1 MEKEINQNNLFC
13 LCILHS
19 RKLYT
24 VKNDRDFKG
33 KKLWKCYSKNL
44 LNG

>member
-1 MEKEINQNNLFC
+1 MNYRERDWEIGDNM
-13 LCILHS
+13 
-19 RKLYT
+19 YT
-24 VKNDRDFKG
+24 VKNDRDFNG